1 MQPFPS
7 LSPTSQHPILTKQND
22 DEIHDHERPNTNNIM
37 TSIPIA
43 VSKTAQFQSRSP
55 DNTNNN
61 EEQHVEPYLPP
72 KNLVDGEEENDDDID
87 FDEESDEMRA
97 SLTCSQLMSLHAL
110 SSVAHLK
117 NDSAELIGQNQIS
130 AQDESNPQSSP
141 PVLAKDE
148 LTRRLHRIFELDEK
162 EDLISS
168 HPCWLFRNIVLQGY
182 LYVLTNNLC
191 FYAYLPSRQDKLIRT
206 GRLRK
211 KTRKT
216 HRFSSHWA
224 ILRGRIL
231 SWYESEYDPYFPQD
245 KIDLRDVIEVN
256 TLPVSS
262 NPQFEVVTPYR
273 TFLFEAAD
281 AEEWVDAL
289 RKATFRAQNEG
300 ENVRITIPYEA
311 MLDIDSS
318 NANPV
323 AGHTSKAEH
332 GKGIQDVAVVT
343 IKVIHSQPG
352 ETEMTMDE
360 YFFTNMAD
368 EAQFVSLL
376 REKLTMVNAT
386 ASHSSSGSQIRAS
399 IGAAKTITSGLRRSE
414 TARQGSSTPTLSV
427 HKSYPEALEA
437 QLADATNDTSISTPP
452 SSSAVLSTSVTT
464 LKASPLESAVTGYP
478 PSSHLDSASIDSHLG
493 TGDKKWTIPQWL
505 MDASGKLAHNTSDGI
520 HAIAKSLP
528 TRLVRE
534 QWSTQPLQD
543 KVIEASEKASKE
555 SSDAIDDDMGSS
567 IYSNFSVLEESE
579 AAAADRQKEESM
591 KEQESLEQFR
601 SCFSLPDEEE
611 LLHHTSTN
619 LYRILPVSGRLF
631 VSTNYVCFRSSRL
644 ATKTIGRTMM
654 ILPRKEIISV
664 AKNNAVQYGRH
675 GLVIIVRG
683 HEELFFE
690 FISTHRRDQCI
701 SIIEL
706 QPIGQTR
713 GPQDD
718 EQEDFPSLS
727 LTDLGFDGQSG
738 SESSQN
744 LSVPSLFASSS
755 SVEPTKP
762 KENLHFTFL
771 TVGSRGDV
779 QPYIALARGLQ
790 KEGHRIRI
798 ATHSEFGRWIES
810 FGIEFC
816 EIGGDPAEL
825 MRICIENGT
834 FTLAFVRESVTK
846 FRGWLDDLL
855 VSCWHACQGTDVII
869 ESPSAIAGI
878 HIAEALRLPYYRAF
892 TMPWTRTRSYPH
904 AFAVPSRRAGGNYN
918 YMSYVIFDQVFW
930 RASAG
935 QINAWRKKDLRLPPT
950 NMEKLEQHKIPFL
963 YNFSP
968 SLVPKPLDWSDWIHV
983 CGFWFLDNADET
995 GSSQIWTP
1003 PMELVNF
1010 IAKAKQDQKKIV
1022 YIGWGSI
1029 VIADADTVLQTA
1041 IEAVR
1046 KSDVCAII
1054 SRGWSERLQEKKDAS
1069 SKLEEEGDDD
1079 DVWRNIF
1086 TVQSVPHDWLFPQM
1100 DAACHHGGSGTL
1112 GASLRAGIPTIVRP
1126 FFGDQFFWASQV
1138 ESLQIGVSVANK
1150 PFTVETFAN
1159 ALKVCT
1165 TDARMKRNARFLA
1178 DSIAKEKGV
1187 TNAIHAIYADWDYA
1201 CSRIKANLPT
1211 PSQAEDRPIDQISTI
1226 LDDEEEDEGK
1236 SMDEW
1241 SVVSGSE
1248 EGIADVI

>member
-1 MQPFPS
+1 
-7 LSPTSQHPILTKQND
+7 
-22 DEIHDHERPNTNNIM
+22 M
-37 TSIPIA
+37 TSIPIT
-43 VSKTAQFQSRSP
+43 VEETAKQQQS
-55 DNTNNN
+55 TH
-61 EEQHVEPYLPP
+61 EEQHVEIHISPQLS
-72 KNLVDGEEENDDDID
+72 GEDDDD
-87 FDEESDEMRA
+87 DAEDDEGMRA
-97 SLTCSQLMSLHAL
+97 PMTCSQLLCLHAL
-110 SSVAHLK
+110 SSVADLSS
-117 NDSAELIGQNQIS
+117 DPADASTTNQRS
-130 AQDESNPQSSP
+130 VQDESHTQTPQ
-141 PVLAKDE
+141 VQAKDE
-148 LTRRLHRIFELDEK
+148 LIRRLHRIFDLDEK
-162 EDLISS
+162 ENLISS
-168 HPCWLFRNIVLQGY
+168 HPCWLFRNVVLQGY

-191 FYAYLPSRQDKLIRT
+191 FYANLPSRQDKSIRSGT
-206 GRLRK
+206 LRK

-216 HRFSSHWA
+216 RRFSSHWA
-224 ILRGRIL
+224 ILRGRTL

-245 KIDLRDVIEVN
+245 KIDLRDVLEVN
-256 TLPVSS
+256 ALTTTS

-273 TFLFEAAD
+273 TFLFEASD
-281 AEEWVDAL
+281 AEEWVAAL
-289 RKATFRAQNEG
+289 KKSTFRAQNEG

-311 MLDIDSS
+311 ILDIDSS
-318 NANPV
+318 NANPM
-323 AGHTSKAEH
+323 AGYTTKAEH

-343 IKVIHSQPG
+343 IKVIQSQPG

-368 EAQFVSLL
+368 EAQFITLL
-376 REKLTMVNAT
+376 REKLASINAVSSQ
-386 ASHSSSGSQIRAS
+386 ASSGSQIRAS
-399 IGAAKTITSGLRRSE
+399 FGPARTIASGLRRTE
-414 TARQGSSTPTLSV
+414 TLRQGNRTPTLSV
-427 HKSYPEALEA
+427 HRTGADAALES

-452 SSSAVLSTSVTT
+452 SASTILSTSVTT
-464 LKASPLESAVTGYP
+464 LKASPLDSSATGYP
-478 PSSHLDSASIDSHLG
+478 PSPHIDPASIDSHLG
-493 TGDKKWTIPQWL
+493 GGGDKKWPIPQWL
-505 MDASGKLAHNTSDGI
+505 LEASGRLANNTSGGLY
-520 HAIAKSLP
+520 AITNRLP

-534 QWSTQPLQD
+534 QWSAQPLQD
-543 KVIEASEKASKE
+543 NVIDSEEKHSKEASGASHE
-555 SSDAIDDDMGSS
+555 DDLIDS
-567 IYSNFSVLEESE
+567 IHSTFSVLEDSE
-579 AAAADRQKEESM
+579 AAAADVQKEEDM
-591 KEQESLEQFR
+591 KEQEILEQFR

-690 FISTHRRDQCI
+690 FVSTHRRDQCI
-701 SIIEL
+701 SVIEL
-706 QPIGQTR
+706 QPIGHTQD
-713 GPQDD
+713 PQDD
-718 EQEDFPSLS
+718 DEEGVPSLS
-727 LTDLGFDGQSG
+727 LTDLGFDVQSG
-738 SESSQN
+738 SDSSQN

-755 SVEPTKP
+755 SFVPVKP
-762 KENLHFTFL
+762 KENMHFTFL

-779 QPYIALARGLQ
+779 QPYIALGRGLQ
-790 KEGHRIRI
+790 REGHRVRI
-798 ATHSEFGRWIES
+798 ATHAEFGKWIES

-855 VSCWHACQGTDVII
+855 LSCWHACQGTDVII

-878 HIAEALRLPYYRAF
+878 HIAEALCIPYYRAF

-935 QINAWRKKDLRLPPT
+935 QINAWRKKCLRLSPT
-950 NMEKLEQHKIPFL
+950 NIDKLEQHKIPFL

-995 GSSQIWTP
+995 GSSQVWQAP
-1003 PMELVNF
+1003 KELIEF
-1010 IAKAKQDQKKIV
+1010 IAKARHDQKKIV

-1029 VIADADTVLQTA
+1029 VIADADAVLQTV

-1054 SRGWSERLQEKKDAS
+1054 SKGWSDRLQESKDPATQI
-1069 SKLEEEGDDD
+1069 EEAGD
-1079 DVWRNIF
+1079 DVWQNIF
-1086 TVQSVPHDWLFPQM
+1086 TIQSVPHDWLFPQM

-1150 PFTVETFAN
+1150 PFTVDTFAN
-1159 ALKVCT
+1159 ALRICT
-1165 TDARMKRNARFLA
+1165 TNARMKRNARTLA

-1187 TNAIHAIYADWDYA
+1187 SNAIRAIYADWDYA
-1201 CSRIKANLPT
+1201 CSRVKPNPSTTTSLEPTLLPR
-1211 PSQAEDRPIDQISTI
+1211 EE
-1226 LDDEEEDEGK
+1226 DDEEAR

-1248 EGIADVI
+1248 EGIADVL

>member
-1 MQPFPS
+1 M
-7 LSPTSQHPILTKQND
+7 
-22 DEIHDHERPNTNNIM
+22 
-37 TSIPIA
+37 
-43 VSKTAQFQSRSP
+43 
-55 DNTNNN
+55 
-61 EEQHVEPYLPP
+61 
-72 KNLVDGEEENDDDID
+72 
-87 FDEESDEMRA
+87 
-97 SLTCSQLMSLHAL
+97 TCSQLLCLHAL
-110 SSVAHLK
+110 SSVADLSNDPVDASILKDHL
-117 NDSAELIGQNQIS
+117 E
-130 AQDESNPQSSP
+130 QDQSHPQTTP
-141 PVLAKDE
+141 IQAKDE
-148 LTRRLHRIFELDEK
+148 LIRRLHHIFDLDEK
-162 EDLISS
+162 EELISS

-191 FYAYLPSRQDKLIRT
+191 FYANLPSRQDKLIRS
-206 GRLRK
+206 GILRK

-216 HRFSSHWA
+216 RRFSSHWA
-224 ILRGRIL
+224 ILRGRTL

-245 KIDLRDVIEVN
+245 KIDLRDVLEVN
-256 TLPVSS
+256 ALSTAS

-273 TFLFEAAD
+273 TFLFETSDAD
-281 AEEWVDAL
+281 EWVAAL
-289 RKATFRAQNEG
+289 KKSTFRAQNEG

-323 AGHTSKAEH
+323 A
-332 GKGIQDVAVVT
+332 DVAVVT
-343 IKVIHSQPG
+343 IKVIQSQPG

-368 EAQFVSLL
+368 EAQFVALL
-376 REKLTMVNAT
+376 RDKLASINAVSSQ
-386 ASHSSSGSQIRAS
+386 ASTGSQIRAS
-399 IGAAKTITSGLRRSE
+399 FGPAKTIASGLRRTE
-414 TARQGSSTPTLSV
+414 TLRQGNRTPTLSV
-427 HKSYPEALEA
+427 HRAGTDTALES

-452 SSSAVLSTSVTT
+452 SASTILSTSVTT
-464 LKASPLESAVTGYP
+464 LKAAPLESSATGYP
-478 PSSHLDSASIDSHLG
+478 PSPHIDPASIDSLLG
-493 TGDKKWTIPQWL
+493 GGDKKWSIPQWL
-505 MDASGKLAHNTSDGI
+505 LEASGRLAQNTSGGL
-520 HAIAKSLP
+520 HAITNRLP

-534 QWSTQPLQD
+534 QWSAQPLHD
-543 KVIEASEKASKE
+543 T
-555 SSDAIDDDMGSS
+555 
-567 IYSNFSVLEESE
+567 
-579 AAAADRQKEESM
+579 AAADVQKEEDM

-601 SCFSLPDEEE
+601 SCFSLPDDEE

-690 FISTHRRDQCI
+690 FVSTHRRDQCI

-706 QPIGQTR
+706 QPIGHMQD
-713 GPQDD
+713 PHNDD
-718 EQEDFPSLS
+718 EEGVPSLS
-727 LTDLGFDGQSG
+727 LTDLGFDVQSG
-738 SESSQN
+738 SDSSQN
-744 LSVPSLFASSS
+744 LSVSSLFASSS
-755 SVEPTKP
+755 SFVPIKP
-762 KENLHFTFL
+762 KENMHFTFL

-779 QPYIALARGLQ
+779 QPYIALGRGLQ
-790 KEGHRIRI
+790 REGHRVRI
-798 ATHSEFGRWIES
+798 ATHAEFGKWIES

-855 VSCWHACQGTDVII
+855 LSCWHACQGTDVII

-878 HIAEALRLPYYRAF
+878 HIAEALRIPYYRAF

-935 QINAWRKKDLRLPPT
+935 QINAWRKKCLRLSPT
-950 NMEKLEQHKIPFL
+950 NMDKLEQHKIPFL

-995 GSSQIWTP
+995 GSSQVWQAP
-1003 PMELVNF
+1003 KELIEF
-1010 IAKAKQDQKKIV
+1010 IAKAKQNQKKIV

-1029 VIADADTVLQTA
+1029 VIADADAVLQTV

-1054 SRGWSERLQEKKDAS
+1054 SKGWSDRLQEGKDS
-1069 SKLEEEGDDD
+1069 TSQIEEAGD
-1079 DVWRNIF
+1079 DVWQNIF
-1086 TVQSVPHDWLFPQM
+1086 TIQSVPHDWLFPQM

-1150 PFTVETFAN
+1150 PFTVDTFAN
-1159 ALKVCT
+1159 ALRICT
-1165 TDARMKRNARFLA
+1165 TDARMKRNARTLA

-1187 TNAIHAIYADWDYA
+1187 SNAIRAIYADWDYA
-1201 CSRIKANLPT
+1201 CSRVKPNPTTITPLETTLLP
-1211 PSQAEDRPIDQISTI
+1211 SG
-1226 LDDEEEDEGK
+1226 EEDEEAQ

>member
-1 MQPFPS
+1 
-7 LSPTSQHPILTKQND
+7 
-22 DEIHDHERPNTNNIM
+22 M

-43 VSKTAQFQSRSP
+43 VKETAETQF
-55 DNTNNN
+55 TNQ
-61 EEQHVEPYLPP
+61 EQHVEPILFPEIS
-72 KNLVDGEEENDDDID
+72 GEDDD
-87 FDEESDEMRA
+87 EEDDAESNEEMRN

-110 SSVAHLK
+110 SSVADLS
-117 NDSAELIGQNQIS
+117 NDPADTSIPN
-130 AQDESNPQSSP
+130 AQPVQDDSHPQTTPSQ
-141 PVLAKDE
+141 AKDE
-148 LTRRLHRIFELDEK
+148 LIRRLHRIFELEGK
-162 EDLISS
+162 EELISS

-191 FYAYLPSRQDKLIRT
+191 FYANLPSRQDKLIRS
-206 GRLRK
+206 GALRK

-216 HRFSSHWA
+216 RRFSSHWA
-224 ILRGRIL
+224 ILRGRTL

-245 KIDLRDVIEVN
+245 KIDLRDVLEVN
-256 TLPVSS
+256 ALPITS

-273 TFLFEAAD
+273 TFLFEATD
-281 AEEWVDAL
+281 AEEWVNAL
-289 RKATFRAQNEG
+289 KKATFRAQNEG

-311 MLDIDSS
+311 ILDIDSS

-323 AGHTSKAEH
+323 AGHTSRAEH

-343 IKVIHSQPG
+343 IKVIQSQPG

-368 EAQFVSLL
+368 EAHFVTFL
-376 REKLTMVNAT
+376 REKLATINAVSSQT
-386 ASHSSSGSQIRAS
+386 SSGSQIRAS
-399 IGAAKTITSGLRRSE
+399 IGAAKTVASGLRRTE
-414 TARQGSSTPTLSV
+414 TLRQGSRTPTLSIHRSGV
-427 HKSYPEALEA
+427 DNALES

-452 SSSAVLSTSVTT
+452 SASTILSTSVTT
-464 LKASPLESAVTGYP
+464 LKAYSLESAATGYP
-478 PSSHLDSASIDSHLG
+478 PSPHIDPASIDSHLAG
-493 TGDKKWTIPQWL
+493 GDKRWAIPQWL
-505 MDASGKLAHNTSDGI
+505 LDASGKLAQNTSGSL
-520 HAIAKSLP
+520 HAITNRLP

-534 QWSTQPLQD
+534 QWSAQPLHD
-543 KVIEASEKASKE
+543 SVIEAEENHTKVSLDASH
-555 SSDAIDDDMGSS
+555 DDDLVSS
-567 IYSNFSVLEESE
+567 IHSTFSILEDSE
-579 AAAADRQKEESM
+579 AAAADVQKEEDM

-690 FISTHRRDQCI
+690 FVSTHRRDQCI

-706 QPIGQTR
+706 QPVEHT
-713 GPQDD
+713 QDD
-718 EQEDFPSLS
+718 DDEEGVPSLS
-727 LTDLGFDGQSG
+727 LTDLGFDVQSG
-738 SESSQN
+738 SDSSQN

-755 SVEPTKP
+755 SFVPTKP
-762 KENLHFTFL
+762 KENMHFTFL

-790 KEGHRIRI
+790 KEGHRVRI
-798 ATHSEFGRWIES
+798 ATHAEFGKWIES
-810 FGIEFC
+810 FSIEFC

-825 MRICIENGT
+825 MKICIENGT

-855 VSCWHACQGTDVII
+855 LSCWHACQGTDVII

-878 HIAEALRLPYYRAF
+878 HIAEALRIPYYRAF

-935 QINAWRKKDLRLPPT
+935 QINAWRKKCLRLMPT
-950 NMEKLEQHKIPFL
+950 NMDKLEQHKIPFL

-995 GSSQIWTP
+995 GSSQIWQAP
-1003 PMELVNF
+1003 KELIDF
-1010 IAKAKQDQKKIV
+1010 IAKAKEDQKKIV

-1029 VIADADTVLQTA
+1029 VIADADAVLQTV

-1054 SRGWSERLQEKKDAS
+1054 SRGWSDRLQESKDPAT
-1069 SKLEEEGDDD
+1069 KVEEAGD

-1086 TVQSVPHDWLFPQM
+1086 TIQSVPHDWLFPQM

-1150 PFTVETFAN
+1150 PFTVDTFAN
-1159 ALKVCT
+1159 ALRLCT
-1165 TDARMKRNARFLA
+1165 TDVRMKRNARTLA

-1187 TNAIHAIYADWDYA
+1187 ANAIRAIYADWDYA
-1201 CSRIKANLPT
+1201 CSRVKPNLSTATTLLEPGL
-1211 PSQAEDRPIDQISTI
+1211 PIETKISRA
-1226 LDDEEEDEGK
+1226 EEEDEEAK